1 MFHETTRTFLIFAY
15 LGAGNS
21 FDWAN
26 SRESVAG
33 RKISRWG
40 VNAAPLVC
48 QPPRGRAEQTL
59 RAPEPDKRSARRRS
73 RVIQLQVDSYHGE

>member
-1 MFHETTRTFLIFAY
+1 MFHETTRISCLRL

-26 SRESVAG
+26 SGESVAG

-40 VNAAPLVC
+40 VNAEPLVC

-59 RAPEPDKRSARRRS
+59 LAPEPDQRSARRRS
-73 RVIQLQVDSYHGE
+73 RVIRLQVDSYQGE